1 MSGGQIAFVVVS
13 LVFVCSAAV
22 AYWALRAR

>member
-1 MSGGQIAFVVVS
+1 MSGGQITFVVVS

-22 AYWALRAR
+22 AFWTLRAR